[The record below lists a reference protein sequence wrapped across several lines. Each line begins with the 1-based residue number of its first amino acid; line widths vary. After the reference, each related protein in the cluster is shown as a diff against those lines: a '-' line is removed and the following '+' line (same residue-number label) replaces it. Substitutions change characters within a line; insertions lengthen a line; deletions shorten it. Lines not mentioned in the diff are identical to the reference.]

1 MNNAFVQPAP
11 AQKSDVALAKVIA
24 TATGGVQLQFDG
36 DAEPRQGT
44 YKVLQS
50 YTPAVGDDIIC
61 VKLSGTYIVLGKI
74 TRG

>member
-1 MNNAFVQPAP
+1 MNNAFVQLTP
-11 AQKSDVALAKVIA
+11 AQKSNVTLAKVIA

-36 DAEPRQGT
+36 DTESRQGI

-50 YTPAVGDDIIC
+50 YTPAVGDDVIC
-61 VKLSGTYIVLGKI
+61 IKLSGTYIVLGKI